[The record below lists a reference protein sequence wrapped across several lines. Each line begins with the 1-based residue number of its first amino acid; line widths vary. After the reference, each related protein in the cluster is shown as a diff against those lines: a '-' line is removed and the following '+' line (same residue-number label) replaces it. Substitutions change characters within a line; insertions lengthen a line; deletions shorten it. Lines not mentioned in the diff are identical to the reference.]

1 MDGGKFPLS
10 SGDSNGHAVMTTGK
24 RRRGVATYSGG
35 ELRDMFTAA
44 TTWLERNAPAINSI
58 NVFPVPDGDTGTNMY
73 LTMRATMDE
82 ACESGSEAVN
92 VVTSAMAKGALM
104 GARGNSGVILSQI
117 LRGFAES
124 LSEKERF
131 DSYDF
136 VAALDEA
143 AANADRAVSHPVE
156 GTILTVMRAVAAAA
170 RERSQKLRGN
180 LKAVLTAA
188 VDAARDAVAK
198 TPTLLPALREAG
210 VVDAGGQGL
219 YVMLEG
225 ALRYLR
231 GDLASLA
238 PLAVEEPE
246 RVWART
252 TAALHDGGETK
263 YGFCTE
269 FLVGGEKLNAS
280 TTLERMLELGD
291 SVLVVGDE
299 FLLRIHL
306 HTSQPQTAIDYG
318 RKLGEV
324 TQVKV
329 DNIATQAEE
338 FVAKVQASG
347 YEPDIGV
354 VGTVVV
360 VSGRGLEDV
369 FRSLGATAVVPGG
382 STMNPSTKQI
392 LEAIESCLQEEV
404 IVLPN
409 NKNVVLGAQQA
420 AGNSGKRVCVVKTVS
435 IPQGMAAL
443 LALNPEQGVDE
454 NVALMEDARRAVK
467 TVEVTKAIRSTTID
481 GLGVRVGQDIALL
494 DGKLAVA
501 EDSPQAAVRES
512 LRRLVDGET
521 SLFTL
526 YYGAQ
531 STKHEAEA
539 LAEEIR
545 GAYPSI
551 QVDIVYGGQP
561 HYSYIVSL
569 E

>member
-1 MDGGKFPLS
+1 MAGGKFPLTNA
-10 SGDSNGHAVMTTGK
+10 DSESRAVVTAGK
-24 RRRGVATYSGG
+24 RRRRTETYSGG
-35 ELRDMFTAA
+35 ELREMFAAA
-44 TTWLERNAPAINSI
+44 TTWLERNAQAINSI

-82 ACESGSEAVN
+82 AYESGSEAVN
-92 VVTSAMAKGALM
+92 VVTGAMAKGALM

-131 DSYDF
+131 DSQDF
-136 VAALDEA
+136 VSALDKA

-170 RERSQKLRGN
+170 RERSEKIRGN
-180 LKAVLTAA
+180 LKVVLAAA
-188 VDAARDAVAK
+188 VGAAKEAVAK

-219 YVMLEG
+219 YIMLEG

-238 PLAVEEPE
+238 PLTIEEPE
-246 RVWART
+246 KVWART
-252 TAALHDGGETK
+252 TAALHDGGETR

-269 FLVGGEKLNAS
+269 FLVGGKKLNAG

-299 FLLRIHL
+299 SLLRVHL
-306 HTSQPQTAIDYG
+306 HTSEPQTAIEHCQT
-318 RKLGEV
+318 LGEV
-324 TQVKV
+324 TQIKV
-329 DNIATQAEE
+329 DNIAAQAEE
-338 FVAKVQASG
+338 FVAKVQAFG

-360 VSGRGLEDV
+360 VPGRGLEDV

-392 LEAIESCLQEEV
+392 LEAIASCPQEEV

-409 NKNVVLGAQQA
+409 NKNVVIGAQQA
-420 AGNSGKRVCVVKTVS
+420 AKHSRKHVCVVKTVS
-435 IPQGMAAL
+435 VPQGMAAL
-443 LALNPEQGVDE
+443 LALNPAQGADE
-454 NVALMEDARRAVK
+454 NVALMEDARTAVK
-467 TVEVTKAIRSTTID
+467 TAEVTKAIRSTSVD
-481 GLGVRVGQDIALL
+481 GLRVRVGQDIALL

-501 EDSPQAAVRES
+501 EDSPQAAVHES
-512 LRRLVDGET
+512 IRRLVDDET
-521 SLFTL
+521 SLVTL

-531 STKHEAEA
+531 STKHDAKA
-539 LAEEIR
+539 LAEEIC
-545 GAYPSI
+545 GEYPSL

-561 HYSYIVSL
+561 YYGYIVSL

>member
-1 MDGGKFPLS
+1 MTS
-10 SGDSNGHAVMTTGK
+10 ADSDSHAAVAPRK
-24 RRRGVATYSGG
+24 HRRRVTTYSGG
-35 ELRDMFTAA
+35 ELREMFAAA
-44 TTWLERNAPAINSI
+44 TTWLERNAQAINSI

-82 ACESGSEAVN
+82 AYESGSEAVN
-92 VVTSAMAKGALM
+92 VVTTAMAKGALM

-124 LSEKERF
+124 LADKERF
-131 DSYDF
+131 DSQDF

-180 LKAVLTAA
+180 LRNILAAA
-188 VDAARDAVAK
+188 VEAARDTVAK

-238 PLAVEEPE
+238 PLTVEEPE

-252 TAALHDGGETK
+252 TAVLHEGGETK

-269 FLVGGEKLNAS
+269 FLVSGKKLNAGA
-280 TTLERMLELGD
+280 TLERMLELGD

-299 FLLRIHL
+299 TLLRIHL
-306 HTSQPQTAIDYG
+306 HTSEPQTALAYG
-318 RKLGEV
+318 RKLGEIS
-324 TQVKV
+324 QVKI
-329 DNIATQAEE
+329 DDIASQAEE
-338 FVAKVQASG
+338 FVAKVQAG

-360 VSGRGLEDV
+360 VSGRGLDDV
-369 FRSLGATAVVPGG
+369 FRSLGATAIVPGG
-382 STMNPSTKQI
+382 STMNPSTKQV
-392 LEAIESCLQEEV
+392 LNAIESCSQDEV

-409 NKNVVLGAQQA
+409 NKNVILGAQQA
-420 AGNSGKRVCVVKTVS
+420 ARHSRKRVRVVKSVS

-443 LALNPEQGVDE
+443 LALNPEQGIDE
-454 NVALMEDARRAVK
+454 NVRLMDASRREVK
-467 TVEVTKAIRSTTID
+467 TVEVTKAIRNTTVD
-481 GLGVRVGQDIALL
+481 GLRIHAGQDIALL
-494 DGKLAVA
+494 EGKLAVA
-501 EDSPQAAVRES
+501 EDSPRAAVLES
-512 LRRLVDGET
+512 LRRLVDEEI
-521 SLFTL
+521 SLVTL
-526 YYGAQ
+526 YYGAG
-531 STKHEAEA
+531 STREDAEA
-539 LAEEIR
+539 LAGEI
-545 GAYPSI
+545 GSVYPSL

-561 HYSYIVSL
+561 HYTYIVSL